1 MSRITYNAD
10 SLKIMFLFEKTTR
23 IRLKD
28 FFVDDNNLTSFV
40 VAKEDLGK
48 AIGKNASNVKKLE
61 SLLKKKVRMIGFTE
75 SEVEFTKNLVH
86 PLKVQVEFKEGVIT
100 LKSDDTKTKAFLI
113 GRNQSNI
120 KNNLTIIRKYFKH
133 VQDLKVN

>member
-48 AIGKNASNVKKLE
+48 AIGKNGINVKTISYKLQKQIKIIE
-61 SLLKKKVRMIGFTE
+61 YNPDLVKF
-75 SEVEFTKNLVH
+75 VENSIYPIKA
-86 PLKVQVEFKEGVIT
+86 VIT
-100 LKSDDTKTKAFLI
+100 LE
-113 GRNQSNI
+113 NNNI
-120 KNNLTIIRKYFKH
+120 KIIIATSPIPAKIFFSIIFSH
-133 VQDLKVN
+133 FLSL